1 MERHFV
7 MLTFDLEEFDI
18 PEEYGEKVPEADQFK
33 VTLTGMDRLQKL
45 LDCHNI
51 PVTFFTTGNF
61 ALKNPELIRLLSE
74 KHEMASHA
82 LFHSAFHDFKEN
94 DILESKNILE
104 SITLKIVVGFRMPR
118 LKPFNSSRLVAWGF
132 QYDSSVNPTFL
143 PGRYNLLHKNPQPDT
158 ADGLI
163 TLPCSTTA
171 TLRFPLFWLSFKNLP
186 ARLYNAWCIRTL
198 KKRKNLMLYFHP
210 WEFADIGHYNLPGY
224 VKNPNGEKLV
234 QKLDSLITELKN
246 SKAEFITSQGFCSYL
261 INSNADFRK
270 EHEHSK
276 K

>member
-18 PEEYGEKVPEADQFK
+18 PEEYGEKVPESDQFRI
-33 VTLTGMDRLQKL
+33 TLAGMDRLQKL
-45 LDCHNI
+45 LGRHDI

-61 ALKNPELIRLLSE
+61 AQKNPELIRLLSE
-74 KHEMASHA
+74 KHEVASHA
-82 LFHSAFHDFKEN
+82 LFHSVFHEFKEN

-104 SITLKIVVGFRMPR
+104 AITLKKVVGFRMPR
-118 LKPFNSSRLVAWGF
+118 LKPFDTSRLVTWGF

-143 PGRYNLLHKNPQPDT
+143 PGRYNLLHKNPLPYMVN
-158 ADGLI
+158 GFI
-163 TLPCSTTA
+163 NLPCSTTA

-186 ARLYNAWCIRTL
+186 AWLYNAWCIRTL

-224 VKNPNGEKLV
+224 VKSPAGEKLV
-234 QKLDSLITELKN
+234 QKLDRLITELKK
-246 SKAEFITSQGFCSYL
+246 SKAEFCTSQDFCSYL
-261 INSNADFRK
+261 MSSDSQKNSK
-270 EHEHSK
+270 IQK
-276 K
+276 